1 MIIILSPPPAYCNWQ
16 FHLVEPKDLT
26 KATEQHKWKELV
38 PFEYPW
44 SPFVIYGKNSH
55 TCSLNLK
62 LYFDARNQ
70 FAQCII
76 ISYSHLACTL
86 KQKHHSKICRYAH
99 CREDFEK
106 YKKSEA
112 EYFNT
117 LFARYK
123 LKHHLLD
130 GSLQNEDVGLSAA
143 SKNSPSE
150 SVSLCITLTT
160 PFGNTVQSSR
170 LHLISKCKRTCITKH
185 NHRSSLCN
193 SHNLASIYPEFFV
206 LVNNNGIV
214 RTIWFV
220 VWVRFSFSQLD
231 ISIELVRHLGF

>member
-1 MIIILSPPPAYCNWQ
+1 MHNYFLFAFGLHI
-16 FHLVEPKDLT
+16 K
-26 KATEQHKWKELV
+26 TEAPQQ
-38 PFEYPW
+38 
-44 SPFVIYGKNSH
+44 
-55 TCSLNLK
+55 NLPV
-62 LYFDARNQ
+62 
-70 FAQCII
+70 
-76 ISYSHLACTL
+76 CTL
-86 KQKHHSKICRYAH
+86 QKRLWEIQKVWGRIFQYVV
-99 CREDFEK
+99 
-106 YKKSEA
+106 
-112 EYFNT
+112 
-117 LFARYK
+117 ARYK

-170 LHLISKCKRTCITKH
+170 LHLISKCKRTCVTKH